1 MAITVSD
8 LAIAPVKG
16 LRLAQADELE
26 IGESGAVGD
35 RAFVVVDENDGALI
49 QTARTPTLVQVAQRW
64 NPRSGE
70 LTLRFPDG
78 AEVSGVPTPGKPVT
92 TGLYDGRRVNGRL
105 TSGPHS
111 EALSAHLG
119 RPVRLMA
126 LDRDEVGADD
136 YPVTLMSSASVA
148 AVAEALA
155 GDVPDPRRFRMT
167 ITVEGTGAWEEHGW
181 AGGDVDVGEVRL
193 RIVDPVPRCV
203 VTTRDP
209 ENGRRD
215 VPVLRTLAQ
224 LRGKKDVTFG
234 VWCEVERPGR
244 VRRGDHVVPVAGP

>member
-1 MAITVSD
+1 MPITVSD

-26 IGESGAVGD
+26 FRASGAVGD
-35 RAFVVVDENDGALI
+35 RAFVVVDESDQALM

-64 NPRSGE
+64 GPGSGE

-78 AEVSGVPTPGKPVT
+78 AEVRGVPTPGKPVS
-92 TGLYDGRRVNGRL
+92 TGFYDGRRVNGRVA
-105 TSGPHS
+105 SGPHS

-119 RPVRLMA
+119 RPVRLLA
-126 LDRDEVGADD
+126 LDQDEVGADD
-136 YPVTLMSSASVA
+136 FPVTLMSSASVA
-148 AVAEALA
+148 ALGEALG

-167 ITVEGTGAWEEHGW
+167 ITVEGAGAWEEHSW
-181 AGGDVDVGEVRL
+181 AGGEVDVGEVRL

-209 ENGRRD
+209 EKGRRD
-215 VPVLRTLAQ
+215 VPVLHTLAE
-224 LRGKKDVTFG
+224 LRGKKNVTFG

-244 VRRGDHVVPVAGP
+244 VRRGDPLVPISGS

>member
-1 MAITVSD
+1 MPITVSD

-35 RAFVVVDENDGALI
+35 RAFVVVDENDGALM

-64 NPRSGE
+64 DPGSRE

-78 AEVSGVPTPGKPVT
+78 AEVGGVPTPGKPVS
-92 TGLYDGRRVNGRL
+92 TGLYDGRRVDGRL
-105 TSGPHS
+105 ASGPHS

-119 RPVRLMA
+119 RPVRLLM

-148 AVAEALA
+148 ALGGAMP
-155 GDVPDPRRFRMT
+155 GGIPDPRRFRMT
-167 ITVEGTGAWEEHGW
+167 IT
-181 AGGDVDVGEVRL
+181 AGGRRRRGGTPGPL
-193 RIVDPVPRCV
+193 
-203 VTTRDP
+203 
-209 ENGRRD
+209 RRD
-215 VPVLRTLAQ
+215 VRGGRRPEGLTAASRRGWARSRRPRWTRLGVVSMPLTKARTL
-224 LRGKKDVTFG
+224 
-234 VWCEVERPGR
+234 RPVICSTASTKSR
-244 VRRGDHVVPVAGP
+244 SAACWKNILISRTR

>member
-1 MAITVSD
+1 MPITVSD
-8 LAIAPVKG
+8 LSIAPVKG

-35 RAFVVVDENDGALI
+35 RAFMVVDENDGALM
-49 QTARTPTLVQVAQRW
+49 QTARTPRLVQVAQRW
-64 NPRSGE
+64 DPGSGE

-78 AEVSGVPTPGKPVT
+78 AEVGGVPTPGKPVS
-92 TGLYDGRRVNGRL
+92 TGLYDGRRVHGRL
-105 TSGPHS
+105 ASGPHS

-119 RPVRLMA
+119 RAVRLMA

-136 YPVTLMSSASVA
+136 FPVTLMSSASVA
-148 AVAEALA
+148 ALGEALA

-167 ITVEGTGAWEEHGW
+167 ITVEGTGAWEEHSW
-181 AGGDVDVGEVRL
+181 AGGELDAGEVRL

-209 ENGRRD
+209 EKGRRD
-215 VPVLRTLAQ
+215 VPVLHTLAE
-224 LRGKKDVTFG
+224 LRGKKNVTFG
-234 VWCEVERPGR
+234 VWCEVERPGH
-244 VRRGDHVVPVAGP
+244 VRRGDPVVKVAGP

>member
-155 GDVPDPRRFRMT
+155 GNVPDPRRFRMT

-215 VPVLRTLAQ
+215 VPVLRTLAE

>member
-1 MAITVSD
+1 MPITVSD

-35 RAFVVVDENDGALI
+35 RAFVVVDEKDGALM

-64 NPRSGE
+64 DPGSGE

-78 AEVSGVPTPGKPVT
+78 AEVGGVPTPGKPVS

-105 TSGPHS
+105 ASGPHS

-148 AVAEALA
+148 ALAEALA

-167 ITVEGTGAWEEHGW
+167 IAVEGTGAWEEHSW
-181 AGGDVDVGEVRL
+181 AGGEMDAGEVRL

-209 ENGRRD
+209 DKGRRD
-215 VPVLRTLAQ
+215 VPVLRTLAE
-224 LRGKKDVTFG
+224 LRGKKNVTFG

-244 VRRGDHVVPVAGP
+244 VRRGDPVVKVAGP